1 MSKARK
7 APKKEV
13 SNDTSTTDEKIPK
26 TPSAMTTLEKV
37 KYYFEELGFTN
48 ENPHDLELVAELHE
62 RWLRKDNSELSKE
75 LFVLSQ
81 DPDVIEVL
89 KRCRDTN
96 EPQRRMTK
104 VDLQILLEKIA
115 RGEVE
120 RKDYV
125 GKDADLVYL
134 TPNFSERLNA
144 IKMLMVEA
152 ENEGDERIY
161 FIDDIEAKYVE
172 MMEKEGGANDTE
184 ET

>member
-81 DPDVIEVL
+81 DPDVIAVL

-172 MMEKEGGANDTE
+172 MREKEGGANDTE